1 MGFVLFKRNIL
12 ISTGRA
18 SLKKN
23 FLNAI
28 NLSLTKHFTSKQAR
42 WTQNFKWSDSL
53 RTYLKCALSLIVS
66 GELTAHL
73 IEVCGQFDQVRLQK
87 SIKGRFFLGAST
99 YIYIYTISMQRLGV
113 RTRTHTHTYIYHLY
127 ILSHV
132 IYTYI
137 IYRLYMDI
145 SIFYM
150 RVVKLKAWH
159 ILWITEA
166 WWQGVRGDAAS
177 GRQAWG

>member
-1 MGFVLFKRNIL
+1 MGFVLFNRNIL

-73 IEVCGQFDQVRLQK
+73 IEVCGQFDHVRLQK

-99 YIYIYTISMQRLGV
+99 YIYIHYIYAE
-113 RTRTHTHTYIYHLY
+113 TRCTHTHTHTYISFLY
-127 ILSHV
+127 TPMWYIHTWFIDFIW
-132 IYTYI
+132 IY
-137 IYRLYMDI
+137 LYTI
-145 SIFYM
+145 C
-150 RVVKLKAWH
+150 
-159 ILWITEA
+159 E
-166 WWQGVRGDAAS
+166 
-177 GRQAWG
+177 